1 MTSAR
6 ANVTRGLSLRASPFA
21 GALADA
27 AAARHSGTTR
37 SSSAERAHGQG
48 GVWAVVQS
56 PGGNCARC
64 KSAGT
69 APSSSSFTSFSP
81 LQTTAAGA
89 GFLDPEGALDR
100 LGSVDGPA
108 SLSEHPDASNARA
121 THAID
126 PTGRAPV
133 RRQRPGPV

>member
-1 MTSAR
+1 MPSAR
-6 ANVTRGLSLRASPFA
+6 ANVTRALPLRASPFA
-21 GALADA
+21 GALAEA

-37 SSSAERAHGQG
+37 SSSAESAHGQG
-48 GVWAVVQS
+48 GVWAVVQA

-64 KSAGT
+64 NSACT

-89 GFLDPEGALDR
+89 GFVDPEGALDR

-108 SLSEHPDASNARA
+108 SLSEHPETSNARA
-121 THAID
+121 THATD
-126 PTGRAPV
+126 PNDRAPV
-133 RRQRPGPV
+133 RRQ